1 MQHDLIEY
9 KEEIKHHGEKKDSL
23 INDVGRFIR
32 FFFLQKKNSYICHH
46 EPKINDS
53 VIRELSRKNIK
64 EN

>member
-32 FFFLQKKNSYICHH
+32 FFFFFCKKKKIAIYVIMSQK
-46 EPKINDS
+46 
-53 VIRELSRKNIK
+53 
-64 EN
+64 